1 MVGTKKGNF
10 LGASVEV
17 DDFRHF
23 FNYLK
28 PVDIPQM

>member
-1 MVGTKKGNF
+1 MVGTKKENF